1 MTDQKLEKKEEKLF
15 TLEGSGKILAF
26 TNINR
31 QINRSIVNSKKKSI
45 EEFGLLSPITV
56 VDAKDVIEKGI
67 TVYDASNPTD
77 VIDADNAENYLVILD
92 GQHRYAA
99 IKELNKK
106 DKYYDIWLMYP
117 LNREVAVS
125 TLIMEINTTAINWK
139 NDNYISVL
147 AKLRPE
153 DKGLAFIDKYMQL
166 RHKRTKEGEQ
176 SDNLPNNGY
185 GLSVLSKYLTLS
197 TAINKDYLY
206 RMANNPNK
214 QLPDSIKVDRAEKI
228 IQTGLDV
235 GFTHTFLSSRFFI
248 DWIINWVLQ
257 EYSVDKIL
265 ECVKESMTDE
275 KAKKL
280 MDECKADN
288 FSDLF
293 DAAIELH

>member
-26 TNINR
+26 TDINR

-56 VDAKDVIEKGI
+56 IDAKDVIEKGI
-67 TVYDASNPTD
+67 TVYDASNHND

-153 DKGLAFIDKYMQL
+153 DKGLVFIDQYMQTPNE
-166 RHKRTKEGEQ
+166 K
-176 SDNLPNNGY
+176 LP
-185 GLSVLSKYLTLS
+185 V
-197 TAINKDYLY
+197 I
-206 RMANNPNK
+206 
-214 QLPDSIKVDRAEKI
+214 
-228 IQTGLDV
+228 
-235 GFTHTFLSSRFFI
+235 
-248 DWIINWVLQ
+248 
-257 EYSVDKIL
+257 
-265 ECVKESMTDE
+265 
-275 KAKKL
+275 
-280 MDECKADN
+280 
-288 FSDLF
+288 
-293 DAAIELH
+293 